1 MLGPNGYHRH
11 FGGCAYR
18 AVSAAQPRPEVQV
31 RCDGRTGELVPL
43 LSNAGSGP
51 CSLTLQSNA
60 YAAYSSS
67 HTLAPRSETTL
78 RLPVAGNGHWYD
90 LSARVSGHPEYL
102 RRLAGRVETGR
113 HTVSDPA
120 LGA

>member
-11 FGGCAYR
+11 FSGSAYR

-31 RCDGRTGELVPL
+31 RCDGRTGELVLL
-43 LSNAGSGP
+43 LSNA
-51 CSLTLQSNA
+51 
-60 YAAYSSS
+60 YAVYSSS